1 MSNFWATSP
10 RLVPKRLRIEKDIIS
25 RVKRVLKGKGKLN
38 IASGQEVTP
47 ADIIGTSQVSSGF
60 RTINLADALSV
71 SCDAVGKYLKKQ
83 IGQRIYKDELLA
95 FKEGGLFRGK
105 KFVVSPTDGVLDY
118 INPETGEIR
127 MTFLPKKVDLPAG
140 VFGIVETVDNE
151 RGVVIIKTQ
160 VSRIYGMLG
169 SGRIRDG
176 TLLILGGRDKLIGKE
191 DISPKYDGHIL
202 VGGSLIFKDAI
213 TSAVSS
219 GINGIITGG
228 INAKDYRSMAGGR
241 ISFPKK
247 LENDIGISIV
257 VCEGFGSLQIG
268 EDIYQLLLEY
278 NGKFVSME
286 GNSAVLNLPSFESKS
301 IIRVKSIHLPPIQDV
316 GSSPKEDSEIEAKEQ
331 MVSVQELKAGSQV
344 RVVGNTYAAEQGRVL
359 SIDKTESVLPSGLK
373 AILVMIETKRRKIKL
388 PVANLELIS

>member
-1 MSNFWATSP
+1 MNN
-10 RLVPKRLRIEKDIIS
+10 LVPRRLRIEKDIIS

-60 RTINLADALSV
+60 RTINLAEALSV
-71 SCDAVGKYLKKQ
+71 SYDQVNKYLKKQ
-83 IGQRIYKDELLA
+83 IGQRVYKEELLA
-95 FKEGGLFRGK
+95 YKEGGLFRGK

-118 INPETGEIR
+118 INPKTGEVR
-127 MTFLPKKVDLPAG
+127 MTFLPKKVDLPSG
-140 VFGIVETVDNE
+140 VFGIVEVVDNE

-169 SGRIRDG
+169 SGRTRDG
-176 TLLILGGRDKLIGKE
+176 TLVILDGRDGLISKE
-191 DISPKYDGHIL
+191 DISPKYDDHIL

-213 TSAVSS
+213 TAAISA

-247 LENDIGISIV
+247 LENDIGISII
-257 VCEGFGSLQIG
+257 VCEGFGSAQIG
-268 EDIYQLLLEY
+268 EDIYSLLKEY
-278 NGKFVSME
+278 NGKFVSMG

-301 IIRVKSIHLPPIQDV
+301 IIRVKSTHLPPM
-316 GSSPKEDSEIEAKEQ
+316 PEDSEIETKEQ

-344 RVVGNTYAAEQGRVL
+344 RVVGNTYAAEQGSVL

-373 AILVMIETKRRKIKL
+373 AILVTIETKRRKIKL